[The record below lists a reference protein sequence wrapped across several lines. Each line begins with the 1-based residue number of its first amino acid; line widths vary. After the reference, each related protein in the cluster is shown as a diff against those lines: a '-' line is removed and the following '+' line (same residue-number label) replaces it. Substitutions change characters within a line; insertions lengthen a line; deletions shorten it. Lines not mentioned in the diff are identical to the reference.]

1 MAEVRVQINNFPS
14 QRLTKVVDGVLS
26 GLVLGISV
34 EQPGKR
40 RVKLVWAITRRQ
52 CSGKSYSKGCV
63 V

>member
-1 MAEVRVQINNFPS
+1 MAEVRVQINDFPS

-40 RVKLVWAITRRQ
+40 RVKLVWAITRKQ
-52 CSGKSYSKGCV
+52 CSGKN
-63 V
+63 